1 MWVRLIVP
9 MSPTANAA
17 GAGMTEKSR
26 PLSAAYNVSFSDS
39 YWQYLG
45 GDVKRG
51 SKKIGSLYMTVVK
64 L

>member
-1 MWVRLIVP
+1 MP

-51 SKKIGSLYMTVVK
+51 SKKLARYI
-64 L
+64 

>member
-1 MWVRLIVP
+1 MP

-45 GDVKRG
+45 GRCEEG
-51 SKKIGSLYMTVVK
+51 EQKIGSLYMTVVK